1 MATKEEL
8 NAKFFT
14 EAGLEFISDKIKSMI
29 TMFNKGEFPIAPY
42 ILGYGELK
50 IDSADE
56 CLGRIIELCE
66 LIGFPIKVNK
76 IEDGNGEHYQ
86 IEY

>member
-1 MATKEEL
+1 MATKQEL
-8 NAKFFT
+8 NEKFFT
-14 EAGLEFISDKIKSMI
+14 TEGLEFISTKIKSMI
-29 TMFNKGEFPIAPY
+29 TMFNKGEFPVAPY

-66 LIGFPIKVNK
+66 LIGFQIKINK
-76 IEDGNGEHYQ
+76 IEVGEDSNFQ